1 MKKVL
6 LWILV
11 ILIGLAGLAY
21 AGQRLYWDWTHITVG
36 GIEYPLEITEL
47 DLSHQPVS
55 YVKELPQ
62 LQSLK
67 HLDLRYTGITPE
79 QLLWLRG
86 RMPECEI
93 LWMIPFQGQYL
104 PEDTK
109 SVTVTSLTSE
119 DVALLHLMPQLETVD
134 GRLCPDPAPLL
145 ELKTR
150 NPHLNV
156 YYSVPLEGKAIAW
169 DAVELSVAGED
180 FFKLSEAIDLLPRL
194 KAVTITKP
202 VADVDAI
209 TGLEEI
215 WEHISFSYCLDL
227 YGQAVEL
234 DVETLDFTGIPME
247 NTQALEAAMP
257 LLTRLKHVEMVDCG
271 IPDEDMA
278 ALNERW
284 PDTFFAWEIA
294 IGKFKIRNDATHF
307 MPYQYRHKLT
317 DADADKL
324 KYLTEL
330 ICIDFGHMNISRS
343 DYLAYMPKLQYLLIC
358 DTLITDISY
367 CANMKD
373 LKYAEFFLT
382 PIKDF
387 SPLLECPNL
396 VDLNVSYCHPEDPLI
411 FGQMPQLKNL
421 WFRCTARSA
430 TIRYLNQALP
440 NTRMVFTEGSST
452 GDGWRELPNY
462 YAQRD
467 ILGMYYMEG

>member
-6 LWILV
+6 LWVLV
-11 ILIGLAGLAY
+11 ILVALGGLVY
-21 AGQRLYWDWTHITVG
+21 AGQRLYWDWTHVTVG
-36 GIEYPLEITEL
+36 GIEYPLELEAL
-47 DLSHQPVS
+47 DLSGQPVS
-55 YVKELPQ
+55 YIKELPQ
-62 LQSLK
+62 LQNLK
-67 HLDLRYTGITPE
+67 RLDLRLTGIEPE
-79 QLLWLRG
+79 DCLWLRG
-86 RMPECEI
+86 QMPDCEI
-93 LWMIPFQGQYL
+93 LWTVPFQGKYL
-104 PEDTK
+104 AEDTE
-109 SVTVTSLTSE
+109 SVTVSALTG
-119 DVALLHLMPQLETVD
+119 DDMALLALIPGLKTVD
-134 GRLCPDPAPLL
+134 GRQCPDPAPLL
-145 ELKTR
+145 ELKSR
-150 NPHLNV
+150 HPQLNV
-156 YYSVPLEGKAIAW
+156 LYTVPLEGKAIGW
-169 DAVELSVAGED
+169 DARQLTVAGTD
-180 FFKLSEAIDLLPRL
+180 LEALDNAIPLLPYL
-194 KAVTITKP
+194 ESITLTEPVTDVAAVT
-202 VADVDAI
+202 A
-209 TGLEEI
+209 LEAA
-215 WEHISFSYCLDL
+215 WETLSFSYRLGL
-227 YGQAVEL
+227 YGHAVAL
-234 DVETLDFTGIPME
+234 DAETLDLTGTPIGSTE
-247 NTQALEAAMP
+247 ALDAAMP
-257 LLTRLKHVEMVDCG
+257 LLTKLRHVEMVDCG
-271 IPDEDMA
+271 VPDEEMA

-284 PDTFFAWEIA
+284 PDTFFAWEIS
-294 IGKFKIRNDATHF
+294 IGKFKIRNDAKHF

-411 FGQMPQLKNL
+411 FGKMTQLENL
-421 WFRCTARSA
+421 WFRTTARSA
-430 TIRYLNQALP
+430 TVRYLNQALP